1 MGANTAENTTRRLKA
16 VLDVLAEGVWT
27 GEQLNAGAVLGEAI
41 ARVPLNDF
49 ERELLSGGIPRGHK
63 TLTTATAKLVKA
75 GWLVK
80 GRAGWTITEDGQRAT
95 VAFAAPDAF
104 AAALDAGTPVPADTP
119 LPSAPAAGT
128 PARTAAAPT
137 AAPKAAAPK
146 AAPKAAKVA
155 EKVAGK
161 AAKLVEEAVAPVAK
175 VVRRRKAAD
184 KPAGAPASAPAAA
197 APAGAATAAPAAAA
211 TAAPAP
217 AATAAPAAAAT
228 AAPAAAAPAT
238 GGETIEQPEAVA
250 VAGDFNILLGAPA
263 NWAPQ
268 YDESQMELDLVDQL
282 WKLAA
287 NLPAGTYSFKI
298 ALNRSWEENFGA
310 FGAFDGANHEVH
322 HYGGQMVIHYDH
334 RTRDIILP

>member
-27 GEQLNAGAVLGEAI
+27 DEKLNAGSVLGEAI
-41 ARVPLNDF
+41 ARVPLNEF

-80 GRAGWTITEDGQRAT
+80 GRSGWTITEDGQRAT
-95 VAFAAPDAF
+95 VAFADPAAF

-119 LPSAPAAGT
+119 LPTAPAGK
-128 PARTAAAPT
+128 PA
-137 AAPKAAAPK
+137 K

-155 EKVAGK
+155 EK
-161 AAKLVEEAVAPVAK
+161 AAKLVEDAVAPVAK
-175 VVRRRKAAD
+175 AVRKRKTAVKAPAEAAD
-184 KPAGAPASAPAAA
+184 TAPATAPAAA
-197 APAGAATAAPAAAA
+197 SPAAESVAPAASVG
-211 TAAPAP
+211 TV
-217 AATAAPAAAAT
+217 
-228 AAPAAAAPAT
+228 
-238 GGETIEQPEAVA
+238 EQPDAVA

-287 NLPAGTYSFKI
+287 QLPAGSYSFKI
-298 ALNRSWEENFGA
+298 AINRSWTENFGA

-322 HYGGQMVIHYDH
+322 HSGGQLVIHYDH
-334 RTRDIILP
+334 RTHDIVLP

>member
-16 VLDVLAEGVWT
+16 VLDVLAEEVWT
-27 GEQLNAGAVLGEAI
+27 GEKLNAGAVLGEAI

-80 GRAGWTITEDGQRAT
+80 GRSGWTITEDGQRAT
-95 VAFAAPDAF
+95 VAFADPAAF
-104 AAALDAGTPVPADTP
+104 GAALDAGTPVPADTP
-119 LPSAPAAGT
+119 LPVAPAGK
-128 PARTAAAPT
+128 P
-137 AAPKAAAPK
+137 APK
-146 AAPKAAKVA
+146 AAPKVAGIA
-155 EKVAGK
+155 EKVAVT
-161 AAKLVEEAVAPVAK
+161 AAKLVEDAVAPVAK
-175 VVRRRKAAD
+175 AVRKRKAAD
-184 KPAGAPASAPAAA
+184 KAPAAA
-197 APAGAATAAPAAAA
+197 SQPAEPQPATAASPADE
-211 TAAPAP
+211 AP
-217 AATAAPAAAAT
+217 AAEAPAA
-228 AAPAAAAPAT
+228 
-238 GGETIEQPEAVA
+238 GVESIEQPEAVA
-250 VAGDFNILLGAPA
+250 VAGDFNVLLGAPA

-287 NLPAGTYSFKI
+287 DLPAGTYSFKI

-310 FGAFDGANHEVH
+310 FGAFDGANHEVRH
-322 HYGGQMVIHYDH
+322 SGGLLVIHYDH

>member
-1 MGANTAENTTRRLKA
+1 MGANTAENTNRRLKA
-16 VLDVLAEGVWT
+16 VLEVLTEGVWT
-27 GEQLNAGAVLGEAI
+27 EEKLNAGAVLGEAI
-41 ARVPLNDF
+41 ARVPLNEF

-95 VAFAAPDAF
+95 VAFADPAAF

-119 LPSAPAAGT
+119 LPSASAGKPAA
-128 PARTAAAPT
+128 
-137 AAPKAAAPK
+137 K

-155 EKVAGK
+155 EKVVGK

-175 VVRRRKAAD
+175 SVRKRKAPVAS
-184 KPAGAPASAPAAA
+184 APVEAPAAA
-197 APAGAATAAPAAAA
+197 APVTV
-211 TAAPAP
+211 
-217 AATAAPAAAAT
+217 
-228 AAPAAAAPAT
+228 
-238 GGETIEQPEAVA
+238 ETIDQPEAVA
-250 VAGDFNILLGAPA
+250 VAGDFNVLLGAPA

-282 WKLAA
+282 WKIAA
-287 NLPAGTYSFKI
+287 DLPAGTYSFKI
-298 ALNRSWEENFGA
+298 ALNRSWDENFGA

-322 HYGGQMVIHYDH
+322 HSGGQLVIHYDH
-334 RTRDIILP
+334 RTRDIVFA

>member
-1 MGANTAENTTRRLKA
+1 MGANTAENTTLRLKA

-27 GEQLNAGAVLGEAI
+27 DQKLNAGAVLGEAI
-41 ARVPLNDF
+41 ARVPLNEF

-95 VAFAAPDAF
+95 VAFADPAAF

-119 LPSAPAAGT
+119 LPSAPAQT
-128 PARTAAAPT
+128 PAPVAVASQ
-137 AAPKAAAPK
+137 AAPKSAN
-146 AAPKAAKVA
+146 VA

-161 AAKLVEEAVAPVAK
+161 AAKLVEEAVAPVARA
-175 VVRRRKAAD
+175 VRKRKTAE
-184 KPAGAPASAPAAA
+184 KPAAAPVATPAAEAPAAVAPAASAPGTSAAESVS
-197 APAGAATAAPAAAA
+197 APAVSVQT
-211 TAAPAP
+211 TD
-217 AATAAPAAAAT
+217 
-228 AAPAAAAPAT
+228 
-238 GGETIEQPEAVA
+238 QPEAVA
-250 VAGDFNILLGAPA
+250 VAGDFNVLLGAPA

-287 NLPAGTYSFKI
+287 DLPAGTYSFKI
-298 ALNRSWEENFGA
+298 ALNRSWDENFGA
-310 FGAFDGANHEVH
+310 CGAFDGANHEVH
-322 HYGGQMVIHYDH
+322 HRGGRLVVHYDH

>member
-1 MGANTAENTTRRLKA
+1 MGANTAENTTLRLKA

-27 GEQLNAGAVLGEAI
+27 DEKLNAGAVLGEAI
-41 ARVPLNDF
+41 ARVPLNEF

-80 GRAGWTITEDGQRAT
+80 GRSGWTITEDGQRAT
-95 VAFAAPDAF
+95 VAFADPAAF

-119 LPSAPAAGT
+119 LPSEPARKPAAK
-128 PARTAAAPT
+128 
-137 AAPKAAAPK
+137 AAPKT
-146 AAPKAAKVA
+146 APKAAKVA

-175 VVRRRKAAD
+175 AVRKRKAPAAETSAAATAGES
-184 KPAGAPASAPAAA
+184 PAGAPATSV
-197 APAGAATAAPAAAA
+197 
-211 TAAPAP
+211 
-217 AATAAPAAAAT
+217 
-228 AAPAAAAPAT
+228 
-238 GGETIEQPEAVA
+238 ETIEQPDAVA

-287 NLPAGTYSFKI
+287 DLPAGSYSFKI
-298 ALNRSWEENFGA
+298 ALNRAWDENFGA

-322 HYGGQMVIHYDH
+322 HSGGQLVIHYDH
-334 RTRDIILP
+334 RTHDIVLP

>member
-1 MGANTAENTTRRLKA
+1 MGENTAENTTRRLKA

-95 VAFAAPDAF
+95 VAFADPDAF

-119 LPSAPAAGT
+119 LPSAPPAGT
-128 PARTAAAPT
+128 PVRKAAAPT
-137 AAPKAAAPK
+137 TAPKAAAPK
-146 AAPKAAKVA
+146 AAPKATKVA

-175 VVRRRKAAD
+175 AVRKRKTAD
-184 KPAGAPASAPAAA
+184 KPAEAPATAPAAA
-197 APAGAATAAPAAAA
+197 APAAAGSAAPAAS
-211 TAAPAP
+211 
-217 AATAAPAAAAT
+217 PAAAAL
-228 AAPAAAAPAT
+228 AT
-238 GGETIEQPEAVA
+238 SVETIEQPEAVA

-287 NLPAGTYSFKI
+287 DLPAGTYTFKI
-298 ALNRSWEENFGA
+298 ALNRSWDENFGA

-322 HYGGQMVIHYDH
+322 HSGGQLVIHYDH